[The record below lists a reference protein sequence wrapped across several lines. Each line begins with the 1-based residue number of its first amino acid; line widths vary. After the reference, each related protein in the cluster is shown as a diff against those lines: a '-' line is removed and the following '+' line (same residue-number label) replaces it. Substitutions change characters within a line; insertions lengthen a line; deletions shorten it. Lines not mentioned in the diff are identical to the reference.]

1 MVLKNHWR
9 YFTIYPNTFTGQEA
23 TDWLYNY
30 LISKTKSKSKI
41 TKEKVKILLKKFYE
55 REVFVEVIHSKK
67 SKDEIIKDGRSLYRF
82 TDTPLSALVQT
93 PLALKMNRI
102 KKEVHAMCPEKR
114 HSAGLPSNLLERE
127 KILCNTNRSVSMEN
141 IPFENHSQ
149 KTCKRFSSSDID
161 NLWKTCCLDSIK
173 SFLAVD
179 NLKSF
184 IEESAIDASLIFYN
198 ANQFEIA
205 SKVNSNIDEPPP
217 QIVQSMNCLAN
228 WPRRNEGV
236 HIGFEM
242 DILQTLATFFR
253 NQKLIPKGLLML
265 SFTIMERARQLDGK
279 LSNHMHY
286 CARNSAFLS
295 HSDLSCDYLAP
306 VHRVSKN
313 VTPLFQS
320 NQTGGASLKKY
331 SAIVT
336 DEKPVMMNRYC
347 LASSNSPKDKL
358 EALSGLPGL
367 VKSPTL
373 VKTLEENTELLE
385 CPVSL
390 KSFVK
395 VQRAATLSTPKQRPR
410 HLAGQFNVGDGVQ
423 QSLER
428 RTFSTLFPISFRL
441 SHVKELT
448 IETVRN
454 CFFMLDVKR
463 RRWLQLLLRFMARV
477 STNHRLQLDK
487 YGTTSN
493 RVLVVDAFS
502 SCFCLNE
509 EKRRAV
515 ELLKFLL
522 HHQLEIFAPSKRLE
536 HDVNARISQLIFDE
550 QGSIEEGISITS
562 SLSLISRNDHGDGNF
577 DDTKNTDQCV
587 LLKNSN
593 KQKNSN
599 ESSQHRS
606 ETSNEK
612 TEHRSIFFKRHNFIS
627 RLIEAIGGRC
637 SGWLI
642 PIKSSI
648 VVEKCVRRWD
658 LDDNGSSVGLIIVG
672 GRPSEN
678 VLAISIRAQWIL
690 FTGGWRIP
698 EQVKAEIRIVDRR
711 SGQLLHRCWTARN
724 VCPRKSRDSCSSTSG
739 VFVFDHVGRP
749 TRNRTANSVIT
760 VVVVVVVVIV
770 VMIVMMSSVLLFIG
784 CWVQLTT
791 TVLTWALVMKKST
804 GPLEISAGDGFQVQL
819 YDGQVSI
826 TTNQRHQQP
835 NDTDIDL
842 HTDSKNASAVIDD
855 LLSEVVHNSMND
867 MLLKLS
873 ESLKTIIDK
882 FQPKVESTPNQA
894 APLNMTR
901 YSGRRVEKA
910 EMDDSRLVDGLFS
923 LLNMISSRG
932 PTSGSLELGTVTPA
946 TSTLQPTTATSRP
959 ATVVEVPMELILQQ
973 IKFNSST
980 STVVPTLVGGGHGRS
995 DNRKNGNKPV
1005 RLIEQAD
1012 FVPSSRQLSKKSKTD
1027 HRYLVETVLIA
1038 VGAVFGI
1045 LTVVSIG
1052 MIVATFCQLKKPRH
1066 RSWALPVDAENSKTF
1081 LEPEKINQI
1090 QMASTSPCVDSYD
1103 RDVETM
1109 IAFTGLTA
1117 SLDDSARHSNLH
1129 SKIRI

>member
-1 MVLKNHWR
+1 MAVHCIGNE
-9 YFTIYPNTFTGQEA
+9 I
-23 TDWLYNY
+23 
-30 LISKTKSKSKI
+30 
-41 TKEKVKILLKKFYE
+41 
-55 REVFVEVIHSKK
+55 FVQQQINN
-67 SKDEIIKDGRSLYRF
+67 DIIFRF
-82 TDTPLSALVQT
+82 TDAPLSALVQT

-127 KILCNTNRSVSMEN
+127 KILRNTNRSVSMEN
-141 IPFENHSQ
+141 IPFE
-149 KTCKRFSSSDID
+149 K
-161 NLWKTCCLDSIK
+161 
-173 SFLAVD
+173 
-179 NLKSF
+179 
-184 IEESAIDASLIFYN
+184 SAIDASLVFYN

-253 NQKLIPKGLLML
+253 NQKLIPK
-265 SFTIMERARQLDGK
+265 ERARQLDGK

-313 VTPLFQS
+313 VAPLFQS
-320 NQTGGASLKKY
+320 NQTDGASLKKY
-331 SAIVT
+331 SAIAT

-410 HLAGQFNVGDGVQ
+410 HLAGQFNAGDAVE

-428 RTFSTLFPISFRL
+428 RTFSTLFPITFRL

-550 QGSIEEGISITS
+550 EGSIEEGISVTS

-599 ESSQHRS
+599 ESSQHHS

-627 RLIEAIGGRC
+627 LGERKEEHVDDKVVSLHSEERHSQKRIRCVISTGKQAIGGRC

-642 PIKSSI
+642 PIKPSI

-672 GRPSEN
+672 GRP
-678 VLAISIRAQWIL
+678 
-690 FTGGWRIP
+690 
-698 EQVKAEIRIVDRR
+698 
-711 SGQLLHRCWTARN
+711 
-724 VCPRKSRDSCSSTSG
+724 
-739 VFVFDHVGRP
+739 
-749 TRNRTANSVIT
+749 
-760 VVVVVVVVIV
+760 
-770 VMIVMMSSVLLFIG
+770 
-784 CWVQLTT
+784 
-791 TVLTWALVMKKST
+791 
-804 GPLEISAGDGFQVQL
+804 
-819 YDGQVSI
+819 
-826 TTNQRHQQP
+826 
-835 NDTDIDL
+835 
-842 HTDSKNASAVIDD
+842 
-855 LLSEVVHNSMND
+855 
-867 MLLKLS
+867 
-873 ESLKTIIDK
+873 
-882 FQPKVESTPNQA
+882 
-894 APLNMTR
+894 
-901 YSGRRVEKA
+901 
-910 EMDDSRLVDGLFS
+910 
-923 LLNMISSRG
+923 
-932 PTSGSLELGTVTPA
+932 
-946 TSTLQPTTATSRP
+946 
-959 ATVVEVPMELILQQ
+959 
-973 IKFNSST
+973 
-980 STVVPTLVGGGHGRS
+980 
-995 DNRKNGNKPV
+995 
-1005 RLIEQAD
+1005 
-1012 FVPSSRQLSKKSKTD
+1012 
-1027 HRYLVETVLIA
+1027 
-1038 VGAVFGI
+1038 
-1045 LTVVSIG
+1045 
-1052 MIVATFCQLKKPRH
+1052 
-1066 RSWALPVDAENSKTF
+1066 
-1081 LEPEKINQI
+1081 
-1090 QMASTSPCVDSYD
+1090 
-1103 RDVETM
+1103 
-1109 IAFTGLTA
+1109 
-1117 SLDDSARHSNLH
+1117 
-1129 SKIRI
+1129 